1 MSEWSILIAL
11 FRATVEQKGFLQG
24 ETKQHAKLLFNR
36 WEREGDK
43 LVNLIESMSNE
54 EELERITEVIE
65 EAVHKLRESER
76 KIY

>member
-1 MSEWSILIAL
+1 MNEWAILIAL

-36 WEREGDK
+36 WQREGDK

-54 EELERITEVIE
+54 EELERRTEVIE
-65 EAVHKLRESER
+65 NAVHELRIN
-76 KIY
+76 K

>member
-1 MSEWSILIAL
+1 MNEWSILIAL
-11 FRATVEQKGFLQG
+11 FRATTQQKGFLQG
-24 ETKQHAKLLFNR
+24 ETKQHAKLLFKR

-65 EAVHKLRESER
+65 NAVHELREDER
-76 KIY
+76 

>member
-1 MSEWSILIAL
+1 MNEWSILIAL

-36 WEREGDK
+36 WEREGEK

-54 EELERITEVIE
+54 DELDRITEVIE
-65 EAVHKLRESER
+65 NAVHKLRTN
-76 KIY
+76 K